1 MGDSGA
7 SGTKNGEQ
15 FDDLLAKE
23 LLKLSVEDRNHIQE
37 EAHGVRCMAPEETPF
52 LVEDSLVQLTIELDE
67 IPNSQKRVY
76 MLSQQRPASKA
87 FVNSRDFRLRFLR
100 MELFNCKLAA
110 ERIVR
115 VCDALLSLFGW
126 YALERP
132 IRLSDF
138 SNAELKVIRNGRFQ
152 PLPFRDRSGRQ
163 VAIIFPG
170 QEFLKGRLMNNSAS
184 SNRTL
189 QIKVMMYMSW
199 VLGSDED
206 SQRRGVIFMVWFD
219 SKIQESFTGS
229 DIKEIDKSS
238 KAHSVSML
246 RACVIHIC
254 SPDTPFYR
262 VQRSI
267 LSLGAGQW
275 RKRLKSHLGEY
286 ALF

>member
-7 SGTKNGEQ
+7 SATKNGEQ

-37 EAHGVRCMAPEETPF
+37 EAHGVRCMAPEETPS
-52 LVEDSLVQLTIELDE
+52 LVEDSLVQLTNELDQ

-87 FVNSRDFRLRFLR
+87 FVNSRDFRLRILR

-115 VCDALLSLFGW
+115 VCDALLGLFGW

-138 SNAELKVIRNGRFQ
+138 SNAELKVIRKGRFQ

-206 SQRRGVIFMVWFD
+206 SQRRGVILMVWFD
-219 SKIQESFTGS
+219 SNIQESITGS
-229 DIKEIDKSS
+229 DIEEIDKSS
-238 KAHSVSML
+238 KSHSVSML
-246 RACVIHIC
+246 RA
-254 SPDTPFYR
+254 
-262 VQRSI
+262 
-267 LSLGAGQW
+267 
-275 RKRLKSHLGEY
+275 
-286 ALF
+286 